1 MYVTSMLANLNLSRN
16 DKSGMCELCNKKF
29 DQRALE
35 AMKIAYDDAEE
46 TDQATIKGFA
56 FSIDLLL
63 TSLKRHQT
71 KRLATSI

>member
-1 MYVTSMLANLNLSRN
+1 
-16 DKSGMCELCNKKF
+16 MCELCNKKF

-56 FSIDLLL
+56 FSIYLLL

>member
-46 TDQATIKGFA
+46 TDQATIKA
-56 FSIDLLL
+56 ASNETISNIDLIA
-63 TSLKRHQT
+63 R
-71 KRLATSI
+71 RLRRIL

>member
-35 AMKIAYDDAEE
+35 AMKVAFDDAEE

-71 KRLATSI
+71 KR